1 MEKNRIKGANKMT
14 TEKIWKLKQS
24 EFDEFISIAER
35 RGRQK
40 ILEKL
45 KNLDM
50 TGFNYQSVS
59 GLYIKGMNDMKE
71 FILENL
77 KEQGKQ

>member
-1 MEKNRIKGANKMT
+1 MT